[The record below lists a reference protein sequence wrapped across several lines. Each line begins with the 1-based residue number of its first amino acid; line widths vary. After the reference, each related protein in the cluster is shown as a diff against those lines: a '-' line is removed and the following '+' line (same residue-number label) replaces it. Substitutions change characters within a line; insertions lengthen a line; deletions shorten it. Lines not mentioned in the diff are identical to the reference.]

1 LWNRYA
7 RDNSLAEPPA
17 LAIRGEKIAS
27 QRFEGMQHIAEMR
40 TLRLSRLG
48 ETRER
53 ARLDTLFLTV
63 VFVSGCLLVWS
74 TLSTSI
80 DRVDLGVLSMAR
92 LLPPTY
98 WVGFALLLASTII
111 WYFGGETK
119 TFHFLLV
126 ALWMGYV
133 FVGPEL
139 MEAHPRAVAS
149 YGQAWGVEY
158 VLEGREREFLYFPWL
173 GFHHTFAMLVE
184 LTDIGYLAMMRVGSV
199 VLYLSLAVGLI
210 AFFGRVLPDKK
221 SILLA
226 ILAILAMLELYG
238 IGFTPHQMAFVLM
251 LFGFSFLASL
261 DASPVL
267 NRLVLIGIFC
277 AILIT
282 HGLSALLVV
291 YVAAMAAL
299 ARWKPSAV
307 GRWSPSTASLSLLFA
322 ILFVGW
328 ILYSSDFWFSRAAI
342 AFRDTVLLEPSA
354 FTSPFSH
361 ASPAGAGRAEVALLN
376 LAFLAVL
383 LVWLVSVVARR
394 GFWNGLRRDR
404 LFPLLAVS
412 GLPVLIMGTGSFT
425 YEGFMRVFLF
435 GSLFVAWFLARES
448 VARRSAGAFLVLLLG
463 LGFVIL
469 YAREFEELP
478 TSQQFAGANFLVD
491 ASVPNASV
499 IQGDCLHPGAI
510 TNTIDAPETSCAYPN
525 PAKPQTQQVP
535 DVSEFT
541 FGVLSDMGERT
552 VSFSFAF
559 GKPWW
564 ESLRNSVQREG
575 FAKIYSNGGYDV
587 FARQSPQDERSQEE
601 VSVAPAIEAQDR

>member
-1 LWNRYA
+1 MLTLGSA
-7 RDNSLAEPPA
+7 SVP
-17 LAIRGEKIAS
+17 RGG
-27 QRFEGMQHIAEMR
+27 QGR
-40 TLRLSRLG
+40 
-48 ETRER
+48 
-53 ARLDTLFLTV
+53 RLDA
-63 VFVSGCLLVWS
+63 VFWASVLAATILLIWS
-74 TLSTSI
+74 TLSTRI
-80 DRVDLGVLSMAR
+80 DNVDEGVLSMSR

-98 WVGFALLLASTII
+98 WAGFALLLASTII

-119 TFHFLLV
+119 AFHFLLV

-133 FVGPEL
+133 FLGPEL
-139 MEAHPRAVAS
+139 MEAHPRGVS
-149 YGQAWGVEY
+149 VYGQAWGVEY
-158 VLEGREREFLYFPWL
+158 VLEGRERDFIYFPWL
-173 GFHHTFAMLVE
+173 GFHYTFAMLVE
-184 LTDIGYLAMMRVGSV
+184 LTDIGYLAMMRVGSL
-199 VLYLSLAVGLI
+199 VLYLGLVVGLI

-226 ILAILAMLELYG
+226 ILAMLAMLELYG
-238 IGFTPHQMAFVLM
+238 IGFTPHQMAFALM

-261 DASPVL
+261 DAFPVL

-328 ILYSSDFWFSRAAI
+328 LLYSSDFWFPKAVR

-376 LAFLAVL
+376 FAFLAVL

-394 GFWNGLRRDR
+394 GFWNGLSRDR

-425 YEGFMRVFLF
+425 YEGFMRVFF
-435 GSLFVAWFLARES
+435 YSSPFVAWFLARES
-448 VARRSAGAFLVLLLG
+448 VARRSAAAFLVLLLG

-491 ASVPNASV
+491 AAGPNASV
-499 IQGDCLHPGAI
+499 IQGDCLPLGAI
-510 TNTIDAPETSCAYPN
+510 TNTIDAPEMSCAYPN
-525 PAKPQTQQVP
+525 PSEPQLEQVP
-535 DVSEFT
+535 DAREFT
-541 FGVLSDMGERT
+541 FAVLSEFGERS

-564 ESLRNSVQREG
+564 ESLRNSVQDEG
-575 FAKIYSNGGYDV
+575 LAKVYSNGRYDV
-587 FARQSPQDERSQEE
+587 FARQALLEKSQEE